1 MQRRLTFFGLTT
13 AFLALLG
20 TFASAQ
26 DFLREAPKVVPS
38 VPAPGGQGGGPAVI
52 GATKDN
58 EVLLNKLKGIVFVPS
73 PNDVAAGGTEA
84 SGVVFRGVKA
94 PAAKNLQALMQP
106 YLGQKLTRGKLNA
119 LINDV
124 ISFYRKHD
132 HPIIDA
138 IVPQQE
144 ITNGVVQL
152 VILEGRV
159 GTVTVAGNQW
169 FPSDEF
175 LTTVR
180 LRPGDTIS
188 ARQMQSDIDWLNQNP
203 FHATDVVYH
212 PGKSMGETDVVL
224 QTADRF
230 PVRFYGG
237 YENNGNAET
246 GFDRYETGFN
256 WGDAFYP
263 GMGQQLSYQY
273 TTSGDGESLRAHAGS
288 YVVPLPWHHTLT
300 FFGSYADTR
309 GSIPPLFN
317 LKGRS
322 YQISGRYGIP
332 LPTVT
337 VGQLTLKEGFSLGF
351 DYKYNNNSLE
361 FGGVGA
367 GSTLIDVD
375 QFVFAYNGALND
387 PYGQTTLNESLYYS
401 PGNWGGNNNDAAFNA
416 SHTGATSGYVYDNI
430 SLQRITRLPYNFS
443 LVLRG
448 VLQESNSNLTPSEQL
463 GFGGYDTVRGYDDR
477 EVNGDE
483 GFIFSTELRTPPISP
498 GQMCGWKDF
507 HDQLQFLGFWDYG
520 SATFSHQV
528 VPGTPSNRVALSGIG
543 AGLRYTINTYLSV
556 RFDYAFQL
564 LSTGFDNDH
573 GSRSDLGI
581 VVSY

>member
-1 MQRRLTFFGLTT
+1 MQRRLSFFCLTT
-13 AFLALLG
+13 ALALLG

-26 DFLREAPKVVPS
+26 DFVREAPKVVPP
-38 VPAPGGQGGGPAVI
+38 VPAPGAPNAGPGLAQ
-52 GATKDN
+52 AASDA
-58 EVLLNKLKGIVFVPS
+58 EVLLNNLKGIVFVPS
-73 PNDVAAGGTEA
+73 PNDVATGGTQA
-84 SGVVFRGVKA
+84 SGIEFRGVKA
-94 PAAKNLQALMQP
+94 PAPKDFQVRVQP
-106 YLGQKLTRGKLNA
+106 YLGCKLTRGKLNA
-119 LINDV
+119 LIADV
-124 ISFYRKHD
+124 INFYRQHD
-132 HPIIDA
+132 HPIIDV

-159 GTVTVAGNQW
+159 GTVTVKGNRW

-175 LTTVR
+175 LTTVQ
-180 LRPGDTIS
+180 LRAVNTIS

-203 FHATDVVYH
+203 FHSTDVVYH

-237 YENNGNAET
+237 YENTGNAET
-246 GFDRYETGFN
+246 GFDRYEAGFN
-256 WGDAFYP
+256 WGDAFDL
-263 GMGQQLSYQY
+263 GLGQQLSYQY

-288 YVVPLPWHHTLT
+288 YVIPLPWHHTLT
-300 FFGSYADTR
+300 FFGSYADTQ

-322 YQISGRYGIP
+322 YDISGRYGIP

-337 VGQLTLKEGFSLGF
+337 VDQVTLKEGFSMGF

-367 GSTLIDVD
+367 GATLVDVD
-375 QFVFAYNGALND
+375 QFVFAYNGTLSD
-387 PYGQTTLNESLYYS
+387 PYGQTSLNESLYYS
-401 PGNWGGNNNDAAFNA
+401 PGNWGGNNNDAAFDL

-430 SLQRITRLPYNFS
+430 SLQRVTRLPYNFS

-448 VLQESNSNLTPSEQL
+448 VLQESDSNLTPSEQL
-463 GFGGYDTVRGYDDR
+463 GFGGYDTVRGYDER

-483 GFIFSTELRTPPISP
+483 GFIFSTELRSPPISP
-498 GQMCGWKDF
+498 CQMCGWKDVR
-507 HDQLQFLGFWDYG
+507 DQLQFLGFWDYG
-520 SATFSHQV
+520 SATISHQI
-528 VPGTPSNRVALSGIG
+528 VPGTPNNQVALSGIG
-543 AGLRYTINTYLSV
+543 LGLRYTINTYLSL

-564 LSTGFDNDH
+564 LNTGFDNDH
-573 GSRSDLGI
+573 GSHSDLGI